1 MIDTAPVRAE
11 VTAPSPMVNVQ
22 QWKRAFP
29 SPHPEM
35 LPRTPPIAGR
45 RPCLRPAAT
54 RLFHILPL
62 VACLGLPGK
71 LAGQQPADGDY
82 RSDWALAE
90 GFTLRRDAQG
100 FRFPTA
106 IAFVPRPGPGPK
118 DPLYFVT
125 EIGGTIKVVTNDR
138 TVSNFAVDVMPKPTS
153 DTLPLYGGEVGLA
166 GICLEP
172 RHGYVF
178 ATFAY
183 ADSSGV
189 LRNGLARFETG
200 SGQFALAPTSKVLY
214 TDLFAGDVS
223 AISHQIGPCQA
234 TPTALFVSVG
244 DGENQKASRNL
255 GSTLGKL
262 LRLTLDGAPAPGN
275 PFARPGAGSTPA
287 SVWAYGLRNPFGLK
301 VMGNRVLVADNGN
314 DLDRFL
320 EIEPGTDYRWDG
332 TDLSIGMNAAMV
344 FGPAISPVQMDY
356 CGAGRAGLPAQ
367 WADRFFVALSGTP
380 RLTGTEDR
388 YGKGVYALQYGL
400 RERRMLDVPK
410 YLMQYRGDGYQSVVG
425 LGCGPDAIYVVPIFP
440 DRTGITAIL
449 AVTYDSTAVYPYGLA
464 EHIKP
469 IRLMEDKG
477 CFGCHALAGK
487 GGTAGPSLDRD
498 SLVARLTARLSS
510 KEYRRSIDSV
520 DALPVEPFVSSRK
533 ARHDVLDVEGMD
545 RVQLWMRHHILQ
557 PKFDNPRSQMPA
569 LDLSD
574 AQAVA
579 LTEFLLA
586 EPPTAAEKRRGG
598 YRRLALA
605 FAVGLVA
612 GGAGVG
618 AVGWWRRR

>member
-1 MIDTAPVRAE
+1 M
-11 VTAPSPMVNVQ
+11 PS
-22 QWKRAFP
+22 
-29 SPHPEM
+29 
-35 LPRTPPIAGR
+35 RTPQPIAGR

-54 RLFHILPL
+54 RLFRTLAL
-62 VACLGLPGK
+62 VTCLGLPGI
-71 LAGQQPADGDY
+71 LAGQQPAGGDY

-90 GFTLRRDAQG
+90 GFTLRQDAQG

-118 DPLYFVT
+118 DPLYFVA

-138 TVSNFAVDVMPKPTS
+138 TVSNFAVDVMPKPTG
-153 DTLPLYGGEVGLA
+153 DTLPSYEGEVGLA

-183 ADSSGV
+183 PDSSGV

-200 SGQFALAPTSKVLY
+200 SGRFALTPTSKVLY
-214 TDLFAGDVS
+214 TDLFMGDVS

-255 GSTLGKL
+255 GSTLGKI

-275 PFARPGAGSTPA
+275 PFARGGAERTPT

-320 EIEPGTDYRWDG
+320 EIERGTDYRWDG

-344 FGPAISPVQMDY
+344 FGPAVSPVQMDY
-356 CGAGRAGLPAQ
+356 CAAGDAGLPAQ

-380 RLTGTEDR
+380 RLTGAEDR
-388 YGKGVYALQYGL
+388 HGKGVYALHYGF
-400 RERRMLDVPK
+400 RERRMLEVPK

-440 DRTGITAIL
+440 DRAGVTAIL
-449 AVTYDSTAVYPYGLA
+449 AVTYDSAAVYPYGLA
-464 EHIKP
+464 EDTKP

-477 CFGCHALAGK
+477 CFGCHALKGK

-510 KEYRRSIDSV
+510 REYRRSIDSV

-533 ARHDVLDVEGMD
+533 ARHEVLALEGMD
-545 RVQLWMRHHILQ
+545 RVRLWVRHHILK
-557 PKFDNPRSQMPA
+557 PKFDNPKSQMPA
-569 LDLSD
+569 LDLTD
-574 AQAVA
+574 AQAVT
-579 LTEFLLA
+579 LTDFLLA
-586 EPPTAAEKRRGG
+586 EPPTLAPKPFFSGR
-598 YRRLALA
+598 RRLALV
-605 FAVGLVA
+605 FLVGLVV
-612 GGAGVG
+612 GGAGSATV
-618 AVGWWRRR
+618 VWWRRR